1 MNRGT
6 REKACGDTARTL
18 TAERPARTA
27 ERPARSA
34 ESPPRSAERPAQA
47 AADEGRKPVILA
59 VDDDP
64 QVLRAVRRDLRSAYG
79 SRYRVLG
86 ASSAADAL
94 KILDSL
100 DERGHDPALFLVDQ
114 RMPDVTGVEFL
125 LEAVSR
131 FPDARRVLLTAYAE
145 TDAAIT
151 AINQVRLDYYLM
163 KPWDPPHERLFPVLD
178 DLLSDWLAN
187 YRPAYDGILV
197 AGHLVSPGTHTVRDF
212 FTRNGQPFKFLNVE
226 RDPEALA
233 LLAQLPDASLPL
245 VRFPDGALLSA
256 PTDAELAEHLGLSTT
271 ASRPHYECVIVGAGP
286 AGLAAGVYSASEG
299 MSTLLV
305 DSRAPGGQAGTSSLI
320 ENYLGFP
327 SGLSGGD
334 LTRRATIQATRFG
347 AEILHP
353 VEVTEL
359 TRDDPAKILTL
370 TDGTEISAETV
381 LLSTGVAYNRLE
393 APGAE
398 RFEGAGLYYG
408 AATTES
414 SACISQHVHIVGGAN
429 SAGQAAVH
437 FAKYAAQVTILVRA
451 DSLAKSMS
459 QYLIDEIERTPNIE
473 VQVNTSVREL
483 LGGEHLERIVLH
495 DTDRGED
502 TEVPCRFMFTFIGAR
517 PHTDWLADIVERDD
531 HGFVLTG
538 SDLVSNGG
546 ELPAEWPLERAPY
559 PLETSVPGVFAAGDV
574 RAHSIKR
581 VASGVGEGAMAISLV
596 HRYRSM
602 G

>member
-1 MNRGT
+1 MSAAPEGS
-6 REKACGDTARTL
+6 AAATATSGAAA
-18 TAERPARTA
+18 AERA
-27 ERPARSA
+27 EHK
-34 ESPPRSAERPAQA
+34 
-47 AADEGRKPVILA
+47 KPVILA

-79 SRYRVLG
+79 DRYRVLG

-151 AINQVRLDYYLM
+151 AINRVRLDYYLL

-178 DLLSDWLAN
+178 DLLSDWLAT
-187 YRPAYDGILV
+187 YRPAYDGIIV
-197 AGHLVSPGTHTVRDF
+197 AGHLVSPGTHAVRDF
-212 FTRNGQPFKFLNVE
+212 FTRNGQPFRFLNVE
-226 RDPEALA
+226 RDPEALTLIA
-233 LLAQLPDASLPL
+233 AQPDGALPL
-245 VRFPDGALLSA
+245 VRFPDGSVLSA
-256 PTDAELAEHLGLSTT
+256 PTDTQLAQRLGLATT

-299 MSTLLV
+299 LSTLML

-334 LTRRATIQATRFG
+334 LTRRATIQASRFG

-353 VEVTEL
+353 VEVVSL

-370 TDGTEISAETV
+370 ADGTEISAETV
-381 LLSTGVAYNRLE
+381 LLATGVSYNRLE
-393 APGAE
+393 APGAD

-414 SACISQHVHIVGGAN
+414 SACISQHVFIVGGAN

-437 FAKYAAQVTILVRA
+437 FAKYAARVTILVRA
-451 DSLAKSMS
+451 ASLDASMS
-459 QYLIDEIERTPNIE
+459 RYLIDEIDRTPNIE
-473 VQVNTSVREL
+473 VKVRTTVVRLDGE
-483 LGGEHLERIVLH
+483 EHLERLTLH
-495 DTDRGED
+495 DADTGED
-502 TEVPCRFMFTFIGAR
+502 TEVPARFMFTFIGAR
-517 PHTDWLADIVERDD
+517 PHTDWLAGVVERDEYS
-531 HGFVLTG
+531 FVLTG
-538 SDLVSNGG
+538 SDLISNGG
-546 ELPAEWPLERAPY
+546 ELPAEWSLERAPY

-574 RAHSIKR
+574 RAHSVKR
-581 VASGVGEGAMAISLV
+581 VASGVGEGAMAVSLI

>member
-1 MNRGT
+1 MSAAP
-6 REKACGDTARTL
+6 ESATAPATAPA
-18 TAERPARTA
+18 TAAGAAAER
-27 ERPARSA
+27 A
-34 ESPPRSAERPAQA
+34 ES
-47 AADEGRKPVILA
+47 RKPVILA

-79 SRYRVLG
+79 DRYRVLG

-151 AINQVRLDYYLM
+151 AINRVRLDYYLL

-178 DLLSDWLAN
+178 DLLSDWLAT
-187 YRPAYDGILV
+187 YRPAYDGIIV
-197 AGHLVSPGTHTVRDF
+197 AGHLVSPGTHAVRDF
-212 FTRNGQPFKFLNVE
+212 FTRNGQPFRFLNVE
-226 RDPEALA
+226 RDPEALTLIA
-233 LLAQLPDASLPL
+233 AQPDAALPL
-245 VRFPDGALLSA
+245 VRFPDGAVLSA
-256 PTDAELAEHLGLSTT
+256 PSDTALAQRLGLATT

-299 MSTLLV
+299 LSTLML

-334 LTRRATIQATRFG
+334 LTRRATIQASRFG

-353 VEVTEL
+353 VEVVSL

-370 TDGTEISAETV
+370 ADGTEISAETV
-381 LLSTGVAYNRLE
+381 LLATGVSYNRLE
-393 APGAE
+393 APGAD

-414 SACISQHVHIVGGAN
+414 SACISQHVFIVGGAN

-437 FAKYAAQVTILVRA
+437 FAKYAAKVTILVRA
-451 DSLAKSMS
+451 ESLDASMS
-459 QYLIDEIERTPNIE
+459 RYLIDEIDRTPNIE
-473 VQVNTSVREL
+473 IKVRTTVVRL
-483 LGGEHLERIVLH
+483 DGDEHLEQLTLH
-495 DTDRGED
+495 DATTGED
-502 TEVPCRFMFTFIGAR
+502 TRVPARFMFTFIGAR
-517 PHTDWLADIVERDD
+517 PHTDWLSGVVERDEY
-531 HGFVLTG
+531 GFVLTG
-538 SDLVSNGG
+538 SDLIANGG
-546 ELPAEWPLERAPY
+546 ELPAEWSLERAPY

-574 RAHSIKR
+574 RAHSVKR
-581 VASGVGEGAMAISLV
+581 VASGVGEGAMAVSLI

>member
-1 MNRGT
+1 MSAAPESSAAT
-6 REKACGDTARTL
+6 PAPSAAAA
-18 TAERPARTA
+18 AERA
-27 ERPARSA
+27 EHK
-34 ESPPRSAERPAQA
+34 
-47 AADEGRKPVILA
+47 KPVILA

-79 SRYRVLG
+79 DRYRVLG

-151 AINQVRLDYYLM
+151 AINRVRLDYYLL

-178 DLLSDWLAN
+178 DLLSDWLAT
-187 YRPAYDGILV
+187 YRPAYDGIIV
-197 AGHLVSPGTHTVRDF
+197 AGHLVSPGTHAVRDF
-212 FTRNGQPFKFLNVE
+212 FTRNGQPFRFLNVE
-226 RDPEALA
+226 RDPEALTLIA
-233 LLAQLPDASLPL
+233 VQPDGALPL
-245 VRFPDGALLSA
+245 VRFPDGSVLSA
-256 PTDAELAEHLGLSTT
+256 PTDTQLAQRLGLATT

-299 MSTLLV
+299 LSTLML

-334 LTRRATIQATRFG
+334 LTRRATIQASRFG

-353 VEVTEL
+353 VEVVSL

-370 TDGTEISAETV
+370 ADGTEISAETV
-381 LLSTGVAYNRLE
+381 LLATGVSYNRLD
-393 APGAE
+393 APGAD

-414 SACISQHVHIVGGAN
+414 SACISQHVFIVGGAN

-437 FAKYAAQVTILVRA
+437 FAKYAARVTILVRA
-451 DSLAKSMS
+451 ASLDASMS
-459 QYLIDEIERTPNIE
+459 RYLIDEIDRTPNIE
-473 VQVNTSVREL
+473 VKVRTTVVSL
-483 LGGEHLERIVLH
+483 AGDEHLEHITLH
-495 DTDRGED
+495 DADTGEG
-502 TEVPCRFMFTFIGAR
+502 TEIPARFMFTFIGAR
-517 PHTDWLADIVERDD
+517 PHTDWLASVVERDEY
-531 HGFVLTG
+531 GFVLTG
-538 SDLVSNGG
+538 SDLISNGG
-546 ELPAEWPLERAPY
+546 ELPAEWSLERAPY

-574 RAHSIKR
+574 RAHSVKR
-581 VASGVGEGAMAISLV
+581 VASGVGEGAMAVSLI

>member
-1 MNRGT
+1 MS
-6 REKACGDTARTL
+6 TARESSPAPAAPATPAAPAASPGA
-18 TAERPARTA
+18 AER
-27 ERPARSA
+27 A
-34 ESPPRSAERPAQA
+34 ES
-47 AADEGRKPVILA
+47 RKPVILA

-79 SRYRVLG
+79 DRYRVLG

-151 AINQVRLDYYLM
+151 AINRVRLDYYLL

-178 DLLSDWLAN
+178 DLLSDWLAT
-187 YRPAYDGILV
+187 YRPAYDGIIV
-197 AGHLVSPGTHTVRDF
+197 AGHLVSPGTHAVRDF
-212 FTRNGQPFKFLNVE
+212 FTRNGQPFRFLNVE
-226 RDPEALA
+226 RDPEALTLIA
-233 LLAQLPDASLPL
+233 AQPDGALPL
-245 VRFPDGALLSA
+245 VRFPDGSVLSA
-256 PTDAELAEHLGLSTT
+256 PTDTQLAQRLGLATT

-299 MSTLLV
+299 LSTLML

-334 LTRRATIQATRFG
+334 LTRRATIQASRFG

-353 VEVTEL
+353 VEVVSL

-370 TDGTEISAETV
+370 ADGTEISAETV
-381 LLSTGVAYNRLE
+381 LLATGVSYNRLD
-393 APGAE
+393 APGAD

-414 SACISQHVHIVGGAN
+414 SACISQHVFIVGGAN

-437 FAKYAAQVTILVRA
+437 FAKYAARVTILVRA
-451 DSLAKSMS
+451 SSLDASMS
-459 QYLIDEIERTPNIE
+459 RYLIDEIGRTPNIE
-473 VQVNTSVREL
+473 VRVRTTVVRLDGE
-483 LGGEHLERIVLH
+483 EHLERLTLH
-495 DTDRGED
+495 DAQTGRD
-502 TEVPCRFMFTFIGAR
+502 TEIPARFMFTFIGAR
-517 PHTDWLADIVERDD
+517 PHTDWLAGVVDRDEY
-531 HGFVLTG
+531 GFVLTG
-538 SDLVSNGG
+538 SDLIANGG
-546 ELPAEWPLERAPY
+546 ELPAEWSLERAPY

-574 RAHSIKR
+574 RAHSVKR
-581 VASGVGEGAMAISLV
+581 VASGVGEGAMAVSLI

>member
-1 MNRGT
+1 MSAA
-6 REKACGDTARTL
+6 RESSAAPTAT
-18 TAERPARTA
+18 TATATTPAANGAAAAERA
-27 ERPARSA
+27 EHK
-34 ESPPRSAERPAQA
+34 
-47 AADEGRKPVILA
+47 KPVILA

-79 SRYRVLG
+79 DRYRVLG

-151 AINQVRLDYYLM
+151 AINRVRLDYYLL

-178 DLLSDWLAN
+178 DLLSDWLAT
-187 YRPAYDGILV
+187 YRPAYDGIIV
-197 AGHLVSPGTHTVRDF
+197 AGHLVSPGTHAVRDF
-212 FTRNGQPFKFLNVE
+212 FTRNGQPFRFLNVE
-226 RDPEALA
+226 RDPEALTLIAAQPDGA
-233 LLAQLPDASLPL
+233 LALPL
-245 VRFPDGALLSA
+245 VRFPDGSVLSA
-256 PTDAELAEHLGLSTT
+256 PTDTQLAQRLGLATT

-299 MSTLLV
+299 LSTLML

-334 LTRRATIQATRFG
+334 LTRRATIQASRFG

-353 VEVTEL
+353 VEVVSL

-370 TDGTEISAETV
+370 ADGTEISAETV
-381 LLSTGVAYNRLE
+381 LLATGVSYNRLD
-393 APGAE
+393 APGAD

-414 SACISQHVHIVGGAN
+414 SACISQHVFIVGGAN

-437 FAKYAAQVTILVRA
+437 FAKYAARVTILVRA
-451 DSLAKSMS
+451 ASLDASMS
-459 QYLIDEIERTPNIE
+459 RYLIDEIDRTPNIE
-473 VQVNTSVREL
+473 VKVRTTVVRLDGE
-483 LGGEHLERIVLH
+483 EHLERLTLH
-495 DTDRGED
+495 DADTGED
-502 TEVPCRFMFTFIGAR
+502 TEIPARFMFTFIGAR
-517 PHTDWLADIVERDD
+517 PHTDWLAGVVERDEY
-531 HGFVLTG
+531 GFVLTG
-538 SDLVSNGG
+538 SDLISNGG
-546 ELPAEWPLERAPY
+546 ELPAEWSLERAPY

-574 RAHSIKR
+574 RAHSVKR
-581 VASGVGEGAMAISLV
+581 VASGVGEGAMAVSLI

>member
-1 MNRGT
+1 MSAAP
-6 REKACGDTARTL
+6 ESATAPATAAA
-18 TAERPARTA
+18 AERT
-27 ERPARSA
+27 
-34 ESPPRSAERPAQA
+34 ES
-47 AADEGRKPVILA
+47 RKPVILA

-79 SRYRVLG
+79 DRYRVLG

-151 AINQVRLDYYLM
+151 AINRVRLDYYLL

-178 DLLSDWLAN
+178 DLLSDWLAT
-187 YRPAYDGILV
+187 YRPAYDGIIV
-197 AGHLVSPGTHTVRDF
+197 AGHLVSPGTHAVRDF
-212 FTRNGQPFKFLNVE
+212 FTRNGQPFRFLNVE
-226 RDPEALA
+226 RDPEALTLIA
-233 LLAQLPDASLPL
+233 AQPDAALPL
-245 VRFPDGALLSA
+245 VRFPDGAVLSA
-256 PTDAELAEHLGLSTT
+256 PSDTELAQRLGLATT

-299 MSTLLV
+299 LSTLML

-334 LTRRATIQATRFG
+334 LTRRATIQASRFG

-353 VEVTEL
+353 VEVVSL

-370 TDGTEISAETV
+370 ADGTEISAETV
-381 LLSTGVAYNRLE
+381 LLATGVSYNRLE
-393 APGAE
+393 APGAD

-414 SACISQHVHIVGGAN
+414 SACISQHVFIVGGAN

-437 FAKYAAQVTILVRA
+437 FAKYAARVTILVRA
-451 DSLAKSMS
+451 ESLDASMS
-459 QYLIDEIERTPNIE
+459 RYLIDEIDRTPNIE
-473 VQVNTSVREL
+473 VKVRTTVVRL
-483 LGGEHLERIVLH
+483 DGEDHLEKLTLR
-495 DTDRGED
+495 DATTGED
-502 TEVPCRFMFTFIGAR
+502 TEVPARFMFTFIGAR
-517 PHTDWLADIVERDD
+517 PHTDWLSGVVERDEY
-531 HGFVLTG
+531 GFVLTG
-538 SDLVSNGG
+538 SDLIANGG
-546 ELPAEWPLERAPY
+546 ELPAEWSLERAPY

-574 RAHSIKR
+574 RAHSVKR
-581 VASGVGEGAMAISLV
+581 VASGVGEGAMAVSLI

>member
-1 MNRGT
+1 MSAAP
-6 REKACGDTARTL
+6 ESATAPATAAA
-18 TAERPARTA
+18 AER
-27 ERPARSA
+27 A
-34 ESPPRSAERPAQA
+34 ES
-47 AADEGRKPVILA
+47 RKPVILA

-79 SRYRVLG
+79 DRYRVLG

-151 AINQVRLDYYLM
+151 AINRVRLDYYLL

-178 DLLSDWLAN
+178 DLLSDWLAT
-187 YRPAYDGILV
+187 YRPAYDGIIV
-197 AGHLVSPGTHTVRDF
+197 AGHLVSPGTHAVRDF
-212 FTRNGQPFKFLNVE
+212 FTRNGQPFRFLNVE
-226 RDPEALA
+226 RDPEALTLIA
-233 LLAQLPDASLPL
+233 AQPDAALPL
-245 VRFPDGALLSA
+245 VRFPDGAVLSA
-256 PTDAELAEHLGLSTT
+256 PSDTELAQRLGLATT

-299 MSTLLV
+299 LSTLML

-334 LTRRATIQATRFG
+334 LTRRATIQASRFG

-353 VEVTEL
+353 VEVVSL

-370 TDGTEISAETV
+370 ADGTEISAETV
-381 LLSTGVAYNRLE
+381 LLATGVSYNRLE
-393 APGAE
+393 APGAD

-414 SACISQHVHIVGGAN
+414 SACISQHVFIVGGAN

-437 FAKYAAQVTILVRA
+437 FAKYAAKVTILVRA
-451 DSLAKSMS
+451 ESLDASMS
-459 QYLIDEIERTPNIE
+459 RYLIDEIDRTPNVE
-473 VQVNTSVREL
+473 VKVRTTVVRL
-483 LGGEHLERIVLH
+483 DGDEHLEQLTLH
-495 DTDRGED
+495 DSTTGAD
-502 TEVPCRFMFTFIGAR
+502 TQVPARFMFTFIGAR
-517 PHTDWLADIVERDD
+517 PHTDWLSGVVERDEY
-531 HGFVLTG
+531 GFVLTG
-538 SDLVSNGG
+538 SDLIANGG
-546 ELPAEWPLERAPY
+546 ELPAEWSLERAPY

-574 RAHSIKR
+574 RAHSVKR
-581 VASGVGEGAMAISLV
+581 VASGVGEGAMAVSLI

>member
-1 MNRGT
+1 MNRGNI
-6 REKACGDTARTL
+6 GRTGHRPGMTM
-18 TAERPARTA
+18 TAEGTGASRSSRPRHSAA
-27 ERPARSA
+27 EPADHSRGA
-34 ESPPRSAERPAQA
+34 PG
-47 AADEGRKPVILA
+47 EGRKPVILA

-79 SRYRVLG
+79 DRYRVLG

-114 RMPDVTGVEFL
+114 RMPEITGVEFL

-131 FPDARRVLLTAYAE
+131 YPDARRVLLTAYAE
-145 TDAAIT
+145 TEAAIT

-178 DLLSDWLAN
+178 DLLSDWLAA

-197 AGHLVSPGTHTVRDF
+197 AGHLVSPGTHAVRDF
-212 FTRNGQPFKFLNVE
+212 FTRNGRPFKFLNVE
-226 RDPEALA
+226 RDPEALG
-233 LLAQLPDASLPL
+233 LLAERPGAALPL
-245 VRFPDGALLSA
+245 VRFPDGVLLSA
-256 PTDAELAEHLGLSTT
+256 PTDAELARHLGLTTT

-299 MSTLLV
+299 LSTLLL

-334 LTRRATIQATRFG
+334 LTRRATIQAQRFG
-347 AEILHP
+347 AELLHP
-353 VEVTEL
+353 VEVVRL

-370 TDGTEISAETV
+370 TDGTEISAESV
-381 LLSTGVAYNRLE
+381 LLSTGVSYNRLR
-393 APGAE
+393 APGAD

-414 SACISQHVHIVGGAN
+414 SACISQHVFVVGGAN

-437 FAKYAAQVTILVRA
+437 FAKYAQQVTILVRA
-451 DSLAKSMS
+451 ASLSSAMS
-459 QYLIDEIERTPNIE
+459 QYLVDEITKTPNIE
-473 VQVNTSVREL
+473 VRAHTTVKEL
-483 LGGEHLERIVLH
+483 RGDEHLERAVLH
-495 DTDRGED
+495 DAATGED
-502 TEVPCRFMFTFIGAR
+502 AEVPCRFMFTFIGAR
-517 PHTDWLADIVERDD
+517 PHTDWLDGVVERDD

-538 SDLVSNGG
+538 SDLVTNGG
-546 ELPAEWPLERAPY
+546 ELPTEWPLERAPY

-574 RAHSIKR
+574 RAHSVKR
-581 VASGVGEGAMAISLV
+581 VASGVGEGAMAVSLI

>member
-1 MNRGT
+1 MS
-6 REKACGDTARTL
+6 TARESSPAPASSASPAPSAAAASSAAA
-18 TAERPARTA
+18 AER
-27 ERPARSA
+27 A
-34 ESPPRSAERPAQA
+34 ES
-47 AADEGRKPVILA
+47 RKPVILA

-79 SRYRVLG
+79 DRYRVLG

-151 AINQVRLDYYLM
+151 AINRVRLDYYLL

-178 DLLSDWLAN
+178 DLLSDWLAA
-187 YRPAYDGILV
+187 YRPAYDGIIV
-197 AGHLVSPGTHTVRDF
+197 AGHLVSPGTHAVRDF
-212 FTRNGQPFKFLNVE
+212 FTRNGQPFRFLNVE
-226 RDPEALA
+226 RDPEALTLIA
-233 LLAQLPDASLPL
+233 AQPDGALPL
-245 VRFPDGALLSA
+245 VRFPDGAVLSA
-256 PTDAELAEHLGLSTT
+256 PTDAQLAQRLGLATT

-299 MSTLLV
+299 LSTLML

-334 LTRRATIQATRFG
+334 LTRRATIQASRFG

-353 VEVTEL
+353 VEVVSL

-370 TDGTEISAETV
+370 ADGTEISAETV
-381 LLSTGVAYNRLE
+381 LLATGVSYNRLD
-393 APGAE
+393 APGAD

-414 SACISQHVHIVGGAN
+414 SACISQHVFIVGGAN

-437 FAKYAAQVTILVRA
+437 FAKYAARVTILVRA
-451 DSLAKSMS
+451 SSLDASMS
-459 QYLIDEIERTPNIE
+459 RYLIDEIDRTPNIE
-473 VQVNTSVREL
+473 VKVRTTVVRLDGE
-483 LGGEHLERIVLH
+483 EHLERLTLH
-495 DTDRGED
+495 DAETGRD
-502 TEVPCRFMFTFIGAR
+502 TEIPARFMFTFIGAR
-517 PHTDWLADIVERDD
+517 PHTDWLAGVVERDEY
-531 HGFVLTG
+531 GFVLTG
-538 SDLVSNGG
+538 SDLIANGG
-546 ELPAEWPLERAPY
+546 ELPAEWSLERAPY

-574 RAHSIKR
+574 RAHSVKR
-581 VASGVGEGAMAISLV
+581 VASGVGEGAMAVSLI

>member
-1 MNRGT
+1 MSAAPESSAAT
-6 REKACGDTARTL
+6 TSAATAT
-18 TAERPARTA
+18 TTATTAAAERA
-27 ERPARSA
+27 ERA
-34 ESPPRSAERPAQA
+34 EH
-47 AADEGRKPVILA
+47 RKPVILA

-79 SRYRVLG
+79 DRYRVLG

-151 AINQVRLDYYLM
+151 AINRVRLDYYLL

-178 DLLSDWLAN
+178 DLLSDWLAT
-187 YRPAYDGILV
+187 YRPAYDGIIV
-197 AGHLVSPGTHTVRDF
+197 AGHLVSPGTHAVRDF
-212 FTRNGQPFKFLNVE
+212 FTRNGQPFRFLNVE
-226 RDPEALA
+226 RDPEALTLIA
-233 LLAQLPDASLPL
+233 AQPEGALPL
-245 VRFPDGALLSA
+245 VRFPDGSVLAA
-256 PTDAELAEHLGLSTT
+256 PTDTQLAQRLGLATT

-299 MSTLLV
+299 LSTLML

-334 LTRRATIQATRFG
+334 LTRRATIQASRFG

-353 VEVTEL
+353 VEVVSL

-370 TDGTEISAETV
+370 ADGTEISAETV
-381 LLSTGVAYNRLE
+381 LLATGVSYNRLD
-393 APGAE
+393 APGAD

-414 SACISQHVHIVGGAN
+414 SACISQHVFIVGGAN

-437 FAKYAAQVTILVRA
+437 FAKYAARVTILVRA
-451 DSLAKSMS
+451 ASLDASMS
-459 QYLIDEIERTPNIE
+459 RYLIDEIDRTPNIE
-473 VQVNTSVREL
+473 VKVRTTVVRLDGE
-483 LGGEHLERIVLH
+483 EHLERLTLH
-495 DTDRGED
+495 DADTGTDS
-502 TEVPCRFMFTFIGAR
+502 EVPARFMFTFIGAR
-517 PHTDWLADIVERDD
+517 PHTDWLAGVVERDEY
-531 HGFVLTG
+531 GFVLTG
-538 SDLVSNGG
+538 SDLISNGG
-546 ELPAEWPLERAPY
+546 ELPAEWSLERAPY

-574 RAHSIKR
+574 RAHSVKR
-581 VASGVGEGAMAISLV
+581 VASGVGEGAMAVSLI

>member
-1 MNRGT
+1 MS
-6 REKACGDTARTL
+6 TAHDS
-18 TAERPARTA
+18 AARPAVAA
-27 ERPARSA
+27 EAAGAPARA
-34 ESPPRSAERPAQA
+34 REERES
-47 AADEGRKPVILA
+47 RKPVILA

-79 SRYRVLG
+79 DRYRVLG

-151 AINQVRLDYYLM
+151 AINRVRLDYYLL

-178 DLLSDWLAN
+178 DLLSDWLAT
-187 YRPAYDGILV
+187 YRPAYDGIIV
-197 AGHLVSPGTHTVRDF
+197 AGHLVAPGTHAVRDF
-212 FTRNGQPFKFLNVE
+212 FTRNGQPFRFLNVE
-226 RDPEALA
+226 RDPEALT
-233 LLAQLPDASLPL
+233 LLAAQPDAALPL
-245 VRFPDGALLSA
+245 VRFPDGAVLSA
-256 PTDAELAEHLGLSTT
+256 PSDAELARKLGLSTT

-299 MSTLLV
+299 LSTLML

-334 LTRRATIQATRFG
+334 LTRRATIQAARFG

-353 VEVTEL
+353 VEVVSL

-370 TDGTEISAETV
+370 ADGTEISAETV
-381 LLSTGVAYNRLE
+381 LLATGVAYNRLD

-414 SACISQHVHIVGGAN
+414 SACISQHVFIVGGAN

-437 FAKYAAQVTILVRA
+437 FAKYAARVTILVRA
-451 DSLAKSMS
+451 DSLAASMS
-459 QYLIDEIERTPNIE
+459 HYLIDEIERTPNIE
-473 VQVNTSVREL
+473 VRTRTTVVAL
-483 LGGEHLERIVLH
+483 DGDEHLERITLH
-495 DTDRGED
+495 DAAAGTD
-502 TEVPCRFMFTFIGAR
+502 TEVACRFMFTFIGAR
-517 PHTDWLADIVERDD
+517 PHTDWLAGVVERDEF
-531 HGFVLTG
+531 GFVLTG
-538 SDLVSNGG
+538 SDLIANGG
-546 ELPAEWPLERAPY
+546 ELPAEWSLERAPY

-574 RAHSIKR
+574 RAHSVKR
-581 VASGVGEGAMAISLV
+581 VASGVGEGAMAVSLI

>member
-1 MNRGT
+1 MSAAP
-6 REKACGDTARTL
+6 ESSTAPAAPSPAAAA
-18 TAERPARTA
+18 AERA
-27 ERPARSA
+27 ENK
-34 ESPPRSAERPAQA
+34 
-47 AADEGRKPVILA
+47 KPVILA

-79 SRYRVLG
+79 DRYRVLG

-151 AINQVRLDYYLM
+151 AINRVRLDYYLL

-178 DLLSDWLAN
+178 DLLSDWLAT
-187 YRPAYDGILV
+187 YRPAYDGIIV
-197 AGHLVSPGTHTVRDF
+197 AGHLVSPGTHAVRDF
-212 FTRNGQPFKFLNVE
+212 FTRNGQPFRFLNVE
-226 RDPEALA
+226 RDPEALTLIA
-233 LLAQLPDASLPL
+233 AQPDGALPL
-245 VRFPDGALLSA
+245 VRFPDGAVLCA
-256 PTDAELAEHLGLSTT
+256 PTDTQLAQRLGLATT

-299 MSTLLV
+299 LSTLML

-334 LTRRATIQATRFG
+334 LTRRATIQASRFG

-353 VEVTEL
+353 VEVVSL

-370 TDGTEISAETV
+370 ADGTEISAETV
-381 LLSTGVAYNRLE
+381 LLATGVSYNRLD
-393 APGAE
+393 APGAD

-414 SACISQHVHIVGGAN
+414 SACISQHVFIVGGAN

-437 FAKYAAQVTILVRA
+437 FAKYAARVTILVRA
-451 DSLAKSMS
+451 ASLDASMS
-459 QYLIDEIERTPNIE
+459 RYLIDEIDRTPNIE
-473 VQVNTSVREL
+473 VRIRTTVVRL
-483 LGGEHLERIVLH
+483 HGDEHLERLTLH
-495 DTDRGED
+495 DSGTGTD
-502 TEVPCRFMFTFIGAR
+502 TEVPARFMFTFIGAR
-517 PHTDWLADIVERDD
+517 PHTEWLAGVVERDAY
-531 HGFVLTG
+531 GFVLTG
-538 SDLVSNGG
+538 SDLISNGG
-546 ELPAEWPLERAPY
+546 ELPAEWSLERAPY

-574 RAHSIKR
+574 RAHSVKR
-581 VASGVGEGAMAISLV
+581 VASGVGEGAMAVSLI
-596 HRYRSM
+596 HRYRAM

>member
-1 MNRGT
+1 MSAAPESSAAT
-6 REKACGDTARTL
+6 PAPSAAAA
-18 TAERPARTA
+18 AERA
-27 ERPARSA
+27 EHK
-34 ESPPRSAERPAQA
+34 
-47 AADEGRKPVILA
+47 KPVILA

-79 SRYRVLG
+79 DRYRVLG

-151 AINQVRLDYYLM
+151 AINRVRLDYYLL

-178 DLLSDWLAN
+178 DLLSDWLAT
-187 YRPAYDGILV
+187 YRPAYDGIIV
-197 AGHLVSPGTHTVRDF
+197 AGHLVSPGTHAVRDF
-212 FTRNGQPFKFLNVE
+212 FTRNGQPFRFLNVE
-226 RDPEALA
+226 RDPEALTLIA
-233 LLAQLPDASLPL
+233 VQPDGALPL
-245 VRFPDGALLSA
+245 VRFPDGSVLSA
-256 PTDAELAEHLGLSTT
+256 PTDTQLAQRLGLATT

-299 MSTLLV
+299 LSTLML

-334 LTRRATIQATRFG
+334 LTRRATIQASRFG

-353 VEVTEL
+353 VEVVSL

-370 TDGTEISAETV
+370 ADGTEISAETV
-381 LLSTGVAYNRLE
+381 LLATGVSYNRLD
-393 APGAE
+393 APGAD

-414 SACISQHVHIVGGAN
+414 SACISQHVFIVGGAN

-437 FAKYAAQVTILVRA
+437 FAKYAARVTILVRA
-451 DSLAKSMS
+451 ASLDASMS
-459 QYLIDEIERTPNIE
+459 RYLIDEIDRTPNIE
-473 VQVNTSVREL
+473 VKVRTTVVSL
-483 LGGEHLERIVLH
+483 AGDEHLERITLH
-495 DTDRGED
+495 DADTGED
-502 TEVPCRFMFTFIGAR
+502 TEIPARFMFTFIGAR
-517 PHTDWLADIVERDD
+517 PHTDWLAGVVERDEY
-531 HGFVLTG
+531 GFVLTG
-538 SDLVSNGG
+538 SDLISNGG
-546 ELPAEWPLERAPY
+546 ELPAEWSLERAPY

-574 RAHSIKR
+574 RAHSVKR
-581 VASGVGEGAMAISLV
+581 VASGVGEGAMAVSLI

>member
-1 MNRGT
+1 MSAAPESATVHAATPATG
-6 REKACGDTARTL
+6 AA
-18 TAERPARTA
+18 AER
-27 ERPARSA
+27 A
-34 ESPPRSAERPAQA
+34 ES
-47 AADEGRKPVILA
+47 RKPVILA

-79 SRYRVLG
+79 DRYRVLG

-151 AINQVRLDYYLM
+151 AINRVRLDYYLL

-178 DLLSDWLAN
+178 DLLSDWLAT
-187 YRPAYDGILV
+187 YRPAYDGIIV
-197 AGHLVSPGTHTVRDF
+197 AGHLVSPGTHAVRDF
-212 FTRNGQPFKFLNVE
+212 FTRNGQPFRFLNVE
-226 RDPEALA
+226 RDPEALTLIA
-233 LLAQLPDASLPL
+233 AQPDAALPL
-245 VRFPDGALLSA
+245 VRFPDGTVLSA
-256 PTDAELAEHLGLSTT
+256 PSDTALAQRLGLATT

-286 AGLAAGVYSASEG
+286 AGLAAGVYAASEG
-299 MSTLLV
+299 LSTLML

-334 LTRRATIQATRFG
+334 LTRRATIQASRFG

-353 VEVTEL
+353 VEVVSL
-359 TRDDPAKILTL
+359 TRDDPAKILIL
-370 TDGTEISAETV
+370 ADGTEISAETV
-381 LLSTGVAYNRLE
+381 LLATGVSYNRLE
-393 APGAE
+393 APGAD

-414 SACISQHVHIVGGAN
+414 SACISQHVFIVGGAN

-437 FAKYAAQVTILVRA
+437 FAKYAAKVTILVRA
-451 DSLAKSMS
+451 DSLDASMS
-459 QYLIDEIERTPNIE
+459 RYLIDEIDRTPNIE
-473 VQVNTSVREL
+473 VRVRTTVVRL
-483 LGGEHLERIVLH
+483 DGDEHLEKLTLH
-495 DTDRGED
+495 DSTTGED
-502 TEVPCRFMFTFIGAR
+502 TEVPARFMFTFIGAR
-517 PHTDWLADIVERDD
+517 PHTDWLSGVVERDEY
-531 HGFVLTG
+531 GFVLTG
-538 SDLVSNGG
+538 SDLIANGG
-546 ELPAEWPLERAPY
+546 ELPAEWSLERAPY

-574 RAHSIKR
+574 RAHSVKR
-581 VASGVGEGAMAISLV
+581 VASGVGEGAMAVSLI

>member
-1 MNRGT
+1 MSAAP
-6 REKACGDTARTL
+6 ESATAPATAVAAGAA
-18 TAERPARTA
+18 AERT
-27 ERPARSA
+27 
-34 ESPPRSAERPAQA
+34 ES
-47 AADEGRKPVILA
+47 RKPVILA

-79 SRYRVLG
+79 DRYRVLG

-151 AINQVRLDYYLM
+151 AINRVRLDYYLL

-178 DLLSDWLAN
+178 DLLSDWLAT
-187 YRPAYDGILV
+187 YRPAYDGIIV
-197 AGHLVSPGTHTVRDF
+197 AGHLVSPGTHAVRDF
-212 FTRNGQPFKFLNVE
+212 FTRNGQPFRFLNVE
-226 RDPEALA
+226 RDPEALTLIA
-233 LLAQLPDASLPL
+233 AQPDAALPL
-245 VRFPDGALLSA
+245 VRFPDGAVLSA
-256 PTDAELAEHLGLSTT
+256 PSDTALAQRLGLATT

-299 MSTLLV
+299 LSTLML

-334 LTRRATIQATRFG
+334 LTRRATIQASRFG

-353 VEVTEL
+353 VEVVSL

-370 TDGTEISAETV
+370 ADGTEISAETV
-381 LLSTGVAYNRLE
+381 LLATGVSYNRLE
-393 APGAE
+393 APGAD

-414 SACISQHVHIVGGAN
+414 SACISQHVFIVGGAN

-437 FAKYAAQVTILVRA
+437 FAKYAARVTILVRA
-451 DSLAKSMS
+451 ESLDASMS
-459 QYLIDEIERTPNIE
+459 RYLIDEIDRTPNIE
-473 VQVNTSVREL
+473 VRVRTTVVRL
-483 LGGEHLERIVLH
+483 DGDDHLEQLTLH
-495 DTDRGED
+495 DATTGED
-502 TEVPCRFMFTFIGAR
+502 TPVPARFMFTFIGAR
-517 PHTDWLADIVERDD
+517 PHTDWLSGVVERDEY
-531 HGFVLTG
+531 GFVLTG
-538 SDLVSNGG
+538 SDLIANGG
-546 ELPAEWPLERAPY
+546 ELPAEWSLERAPY

-574 RAHSIKR
+574 RAHSVKR
-581 VASGVGEGAMAISLV
+581 VASGVGEGAMAVSLI

>member
-1 MNRGT
+1 MSAAP
-6 REKACGDTARTL
+6 ESSAATASAT
-18 TAERPARTA
+18 TATTTATTAAAAAAAAERA
-27 ERPARSA
+27 EH
-34 ESPPRSAERPAQA
+34 
-47 AADEGRKPVILA
+47 RKPVILA

-79 SRYRVLG
+79 DRYRVLG

-151 AINQVRLDYYLM
+151 AINRVRLDYYLL

-178 DLLSDWLAN
+178 DLLSDWLAT
-187 YRPAYDGILV
+187 YRPAYDGIIV
-197 AGHLVSPGTHTVRDF
+197 AGHLVSPGTHAVRDF
-212 FTRNGQPFKFLNVE
+212 FTRNGQPFRFLNVE
-226 RDPEALA
+226 RDPEALTLIA
-233 LLAQLPDASLPL
+233 AQPEGALPL
-245 VRFPDGALLSA
+245 VRFPDGSVLSA
-256 PTDAELAEHLGLSTT
+256 PTDTQLAQRLGLATT

-299 MSTLLV
+299 LSTLML

-334 LTRRATIQATRFG
+334 LTRRATIQASRFG

-353 VEVTEL
+353 VEVVSL
-359 TRDDPAKILTL
+359 TRDDPAKILTMA
-370 TDGTEISAETV
+370 DGTEISAETV
-381 LLSTGVAYNRLE
+381 LLATGVSYNRLD
-393 APGAE
+393 APGAD

-414 SACISQHVHIVGGAN
+414 SACISQHVFIVGGAN

-437 FAKYAAQVTILVRA
+437 FAKYAACVTILVRA
-451 DSLAKSMS
+451 ASLDASMS
-459 QYLIDEIERTPNIE
+459 RYLIDEIDRTPNIE
-473 VQVNTSVREL
+473 VKVRTTVVRLDGE
-483 LGGEHLERIVLH
+483 EHLERLTLH
-495 DTDRGED
+495 DADTGTD
-502 TEVPCRFMFTFIGAR
+502 TEVPARFMFTFIGAR
-517 PHTDWLADIVERDD
+517 PHTDWLAGVVERDEY
-531 HGFVLTG
+531 GFVLTG
-538 SDLVSNGG
+538 SDLISNGG
-546 ELPAEWPLERAPY
+546 ELPAEWSLERAPY

-574 RAHSIKR
+574 RAHSVKR
-581 VASGVGEGAMAISLV
+581 VASGVGEGAMAVSLI

>member
-1 MNRGT
+1 MSAAP
-6 REKACGDTARTL
+6 ESSAAPAVSAAAA
-18 TAERPARTA
+18 AERA
-27 ERPARSA
+27 ER
-34 ESPPRSAERPAQA
+34 AERA
-47 AADEGRKPVILA
+47 ENKKPVILA

-79 SRYRVLG
+79 DRYRVLG

-151 AINQVRLDYYLM
+151 AINRVRLDYYLL

-178 DLLSDWLAN
+178 DLLSDWLAT
-187 YRPAYDGILV
+187 YRPAYDGIIV
-197 AGHLVSPGTHTVRDF
+197 AGHLVSPGTHAVRDF
-212 FTRNGQPFKFLNVE
+212 FTRNGQPFRFLNVE
-226 RDPEALA
+226 RDPEALTLIA
-233 LLAQLPDASLPL
+233 AQPDGALPL
-245 VRFPDGALLSA
+245 VRFPDGTVLSA
-256 PTDAELAEHLGLSTT
+256 PTDTQLAQRLGLATT

-299 MSTLLV
+299 LSTLML

-334 LTRRATIQATRFG
+334 LTRRATIQASRFG

-353 VEVTEL
+353 VEVVSL

-370 TDGTEISAETV
+370 ADGTEISAETV
-381 LLSTGVAYNRLE
+381 LLATGVSYNRLE
-393 APGAE
+393 APGAD

-414 SACISQHVHIVGGAN
+414 SACISQHVFIVGGAN

-437 FAKYAAQVTILVRA
+437 FAKYAARVTILVRA
-451 DSLAKSMS
+451 ASLDASMS
-459 QYLIDEIERTPNIE
+459 RYLIDEIDRTPNIE
-473 VQVNTSVREL
+473 VRVRTTVVRL
-483 LGGEHLERIVLH
+483 DGDEHLERLTLH
-495 DTDRGED
+495 DADTGED
-502 TEVPCRFMFTFIGAR
+502 KEVPARFMFTFIGAR
-517 PHTDWLADIVERDD
+517 PHTDWLAGVVERDEY
-531 HGFVLTG
+531 GFVLTG
-538 SDLVSNGG
+538 SDLIANGG
-546 ELPAEWPLERAPY
+546 ELPAEWSLERAPY

-574 RAHSIKR
+574 RAHSVKR
-581 VASGVGEGAMAISLV
+581 VASGVGEGAMAVSLI

>member
-1 MNRGT
+1 MSAAPENGRV
-6 REKACGDTARTL
+6 ETA
-18 TAERPARTA
+18 APQQGAPAQGPSAAVSTH
-27 ERPARSA
+27 A
-34 ESPPRSAERPAQA
+34 ES
-47 AADEGRKPVILA
+47 RKPVILA

-79 SRYRVLG
+79 DRYRVLG

-151 AINQVRLDYYLM
+151 AINRVRLDYYLL

-178 DLLSDWLAN
+178 DLLSDWLAT
-187 YRPAYDGILV
+187 YRPAYDGIIV
-197 AGHLVSPGTHTVRDF
+197 AGHLVSPGTHAVRDF
-212 FTRNGQPFKFLNVE
+212 FTRNGQPFRFLNVE
-226 RDPEALA
+226 RDPEALT
-233 LLAQLPDASLPL
+233 LLADRPDATLPL
-245 VRFPDGALLSA
+245 VRFPDGRLLAA
-256 PTDAELAEHLGLSTT
+256 PTDAELAGALGLATT

-286 AGLAAGVYSASEG
+286 AGLAAGVYAASEG
-299 MSTLLV
+299 LSTLML

-334 LTRRATIQATRFG
+334 LTRRATIQASRFG

-353 VEVTEL
+353 VEVVSL

-370 TDGTEISAETV
+370 ADGTEISAETV
-381 LLSTGVAYNRLE
+381 LLATGVAYNKLPAE
-393 APGAE
+393 GAE

-414 SACISQHVHIVGGAN
+414 SACISQHVFIVGGAN

-437 FAKYAAQVTILVRA
+437 FAKYAARVTVLVRA
-451 DSLAKSMS
+451 ASLDESMS
-459 QYLIDEIERTPNIE
+459 RYLIDEIGRTPNIE
-473 VQVNTSVREL
+473 VKVRTTVVRL
-483 LGGEHLERIVLH
+483 DGDDHLERITLH
-495 DTDRGED
+495 DADTGAD
-502 TEVPCRFMFTFIGAR
+502 TEVPARFMFTFIGAR
-517 PHTDWLADIVERDD
+517 PHTAWLQGVVERDEY
-531 HGFVLTG
+531 GFVLTG
-538 SDLVSNGG
+538 SDLISNGG
-546 ELPAEWPLERAPY
+546 ELPSEWSLERAPY

-574 RAHSIKR
+574 RAHSVKR
-581 VASGVGEGAMAISLV
+581 VASGVGEGAMAVSLI

>member
-1 MNRGT
+1 MSAAP
-6 REKACGDTARTL
+6 ESATAPATASAAGAA
-18 TAERPARTA
+18 AER
-27 ERPARSA
+27 A
-34 ESPPRSAERPAQA
+34 ES
-47 AADEGRKPVILA
+47 RKPVILA

-79 SRYRVLG
+79 DRYRVLG

-151 AINQVRLDYYLM
+151 AINRVRLDYYLL

-178 DLLSDWLAN
+178 DLLSDWLAT
-187 YRPAYDGILV
+187 YRPAYDGIIV
-197 AGHLVSPGTHTVRDF
+197 AGHLVSPGTHAVRDF
-212 FTRNGQPFKFLNVE
+212 FTRNGQPFRFLNVE
-226 RDPEALA
+226 RDPEALTLIA
-233 LLAQLPDASLPL
+233 AQPDAALPL
-245 VRFPDGALLSA
+245 VRFPDGSVLSA
-256 PTDAELAEHLGLSTT
+256 PSDTALAQRLGLATT

-299 MSTLLV
+299 LSTLML

-334 LTRRATIQATRFG
+334 LTRRATIQASRFG

-353 VEVTEL
+353 VEVVSL

-370 TDGTEISAETV
+370 ADGTEISAETV
-381 LLSTGVAYNRLE
+381 LLATGVSYNRLQ
-393 APGAE
+393 APGAD

-414 SACISQHVHIVGGAN
+414 SACISQHVFIVGGAN

-437 FAKYAAQVTILVRA
+437 FAKYAARVTILVRA
-451 DSLAKSMS
+451 ESLDASMS
-459 QYLIDEIERTPNIE
+459 RYLIDEIDRTPNIE
-473 VQVNTSVREL
+473 VKVRTTVVRL
-483 LGGEHLERIVLH
+483 DGDEHLEELTLH
-495 DTDRGED
+495 DATTGED
-502 TEVPCRFMFTFIGAR
+502 TRVPARFMFTFIGAR
-517 PHTDWLADIVERDD
+517 PHTDWLSGVVERDEY
-531 HGFVLTG
+531 GFVLTG
-538 SDLVSNGG
+538 SDLIANGG
-546 ELPAEWPLERAPY
+546 ELPAEWSLERAPY

-574 RAHSIKR
+574 RAHSVKR
-581 VASGVGEGAMAISLV
+581 VASGVGEGAMAISLI

>member
-1 MNRGT
+1 MSAAP
-6 REKACGDTARTL
+6 ESAAAVTADAAA
-18 TAERPARTA
+18 AERV
-27 ERPARSA
+27 ENK
-34 ESPPRSAERPAQA
+34 
-47 AADEGRKPVILA
+47 KPVILA

-79 SRYRVLG
+79 DRYRVLG

-151 AINQVRLDYYLM
+151 AINRVRLDYYLL

-178 DLLSDWLAN
+178 DLLSDWLAT
-187 YRPAYDGILV
+187 YRPAYDGIIV
-197 AGHLVSPGTHTVRDF
+197 AGHLVAPGTHAVRDF
-212 FTRNGQPFKFLNVE
+212 FTRNGQPFRFLNVE
-226 RDPEALA
+226 RDPEALTLIA
-233 LLAQLPDASLPL
+233 AQPGGALPL
-245 VRFPDGALLSA
+245 VRFPDGSVLSA
-256 PTDAELAEHLGLSTT
+256 PTDTELAQRLGLATT

-299 MSTLLV
+299 LSTLML

-327 SGLSGGD
+327 SGLSGSD
-334 LTRRATIQATRFG
+334 LTRRATIQASRFG

-353 VEVTEL
+353 VEVVSL

-370 TDGTEISAETV
+370 ADGTEISAETV
-381 LLSTGVAYNRLE
+381 LLATGVSYNRLQ
-393 APGAE
+393 APGAD

-414 SACISQHVHIVGGAN
+414 SACISQHVFIVGGAN

-437 FAKYAAQVTILVRA
+437 FAKYAARVTILVRA
-451 DSLAKSMS
+451 SSLDASMS
-459 QYLIDEIERTPNIE
+459 RYLIDEIERTPNIE
-473 VQVNTSVREL
+473 VRVHTTVVRLDGE
-483 LGGEHLERIVLH
+483 EHLERITLH
-495 DTDRGED
+495 DSGTGADKEI
-502 TEVPCRFMFTFIGAR
+502 PARFMFTFIGAR
-517 PHTDWLADIVERDD
+517 PHTEWLSGVVERDEY
-531 HGFVLTG
+531 GFVLTG
-538 SDLVSNGG
+538 SDLIANGG
-546 ELPAEWPLERAPY
+546 ELPAEWSLERAPY

-574 RAHSIKR
+574 RAHSVKR
-581 VASGVGEGAMAISLV
+581 VASGVGEGAMAVSLI

>member
-1 MNRGT
+1 MS
-6 REKACGDTARTL
+6 TARESSPAPASSASPASSAAA
-18 TAERPARTA
+18 AER
-27 ERPARSA
+27 A
-34 ESPPRSAERPAQA
+34 ES
-47 AADEGRKPVILA
+47 RKPVILA

-79 SRYRVLG
+79 DRYRVLG

-151 AINQVRLDYYLM
+151 AINRVRLDYYLL

-178 DLLSDWLAN
+178 DLLSDWLAT
-187 YRPAYDGILV
+187 YRPAYDGIIV
-197 AGHLVSPGTHTVRDF
+197 AGHLVSPGTHAVRDF
-212 FTRNGQPFKFLNVE
+212 FTRNGQPFRFLNVE
-226 RDPEALA
+226 RDPEALTLIA
-233 LLAQLPDASLPL
+233 AQPDGALPL
-245 VRFPDGALLSA
+245 VRFPDGAVLSA
-256 PTDAELAEHLGLSTT
+256 PTDAQLAQRLGLATT

-299 MSTLLV
+299 LSTLML

-334 LTRRATIQATRFG
+334 LTRRATIQASRFG

-353 VEVTEL
+353 VEVVSL

-370 TDGTEISAETV
+370 ADGTEISAETV
-381 LLSTGVAYNRLE
+381 LLATGVSYNRLD
-393 APGAE
+393 APGAD

-414 SACISQHVHIVGGAN
+414 SACISQHVFIVGGAN

-437 FAKYAAQVTILVRA
+437 FAKYAARVTILVRA
-451 DSLAKSMS
+451 SSLDASMS
-459 QYLIDEIERTPNIE
+459 RYLIDEIERTPNIE
-473 VQVNTSVREL
+473 VKVRTTVVRLDGE
-483 LGGEHLERIVLH
+483 EHLERLTLH
-495 DTDRGED
+495 DAETGRD
-502 TEVPCRFMFTFIGAR
+502 TEIPARFMFTFIGAR
-517 PHTDWLADIVERDD
+517 PHTDWLAGVVERDEY
-531 HGFVLTG
+531 GFVLTG
-538 SDLVSNGG
+538 SDLIANGG
-546 ELPAEWPLERAPY
+546 ELPAEWSLERAPY

-574 RAHSIKR
+574 RAHSVKR
-581 VASGVGEGAMAISLV
+581 VASGVGEGAMAVSLI

>member
-1 MNRGT
+1 MSAAP
-6 REKACGDTARTL
+6 ESSAATASAT
-18 TAERPARTA
+18 TATTTATAAASAASAAERA
-27 ERPARSA
+27 EH
-34 ESPPRSAERPAQA
+34 
-47 AADEGRKPVILA
+47 RKPVILA

-79 SRYRVLG
+79 DRYRVLG

-151 AINQVRLDYYLM
+151 AINRVRLDYYLL

-178 DLLSDWLAN
+178 DLLSDWLAT
-187 YRPAYDGILV
+187 YRPAYDGIIV
-197 AGHLVSPGTHTVRDF
+197 AGHLVSPGTHAVRDF
-212 FTRNGQPFKFLNVE
+212 FTRNGQPFRFLNVE
-226 RDPEALA
+226 RDPEALTLIA
-233 LLAQLPDASLPL
+233 AQPEGALPL
-245 VRFPDGALLSA
+245 VRFPDGSVLSA
-256 PTDAELAEHLGLSTT
+256 PTDTQLAQRLGLATT

-299 MSTLLV
+299 LSTLML

-334 LTRRATIQATRFG
+334 LTRRATIQASRFG

-353 VEVTEL
+353 VEVVSL

-370 TDGTEISAETV
+370 ADGTEISAETV
-381 LLSTGVAYNRLE
+381 LLATGVSYNRLD
-393 APGAE
+393 APGAD

-414 SACISQHVHIVGGAN
+414 SACISQHVFIVGGAN

-437 FAKYAAQVTILVRA
+437 FAKYAARVTILVRA
-451 DSLAKSMS
+451 ASLDASMS
-459 QYLIDEIERTPNIE
+459 RYLIDEIDRTPNIE
-473 VQVNTSVREL
+473 VKVRTTVVRLDGE
-483 LGGEHLERIVLH
+483 EHLERLTLH
-495 DTDRGED
+495 DADTGTDS
-502 TEVPCRFMFTFIGAR
+502 EVPARFMFTFIGAR
-517 PHTDWLADIVERDD
+517 PHTDWLAGVVERDEY
-531 HGFVLTG
+531 GFVLTG
-538 SDLVSNGG
+538 SDLISNGG
-546 ELPAEWPLERAPY
+546 ELPAEWSLERAPY

-574 RAHSIKR
+574 RAHSVKR
-581 VASGVGEGAMAISLV
+581 VASGVGEGAMAVSLI

>member
-1 MNRGT
+1 M
-6 REKACGDTARTL
+6 
-18 TAERPARTA
+18 
-27 ERPARSA
+27 
-34 ESPPRSAERPAQA
+34 
-47 AADEGRKPVILA
+47 A

-79 SRYRVLG
+79 DRYRVLG

-151 AINQVRLDYYLM
+151 AINRVRLDYYLL

-178 DLLSDWLAN
+178 DLLSDWLAT
-187 YRPAYDGILV
+187 YRPAYDGIIV
-197 AGHLVSPGTHTVRDF
+197 AGHLVSPGTHAVRDF
-212 FTRNGQPFKFLNVE
+212 FTRNGQPFRFLNVE
-226 RDPEALA
+226 RDPEALT
-233 LLAQLPDASLPL
+233 LLAAQPGAALPL
-245 VRFPDGALLSA
+245 VRFPDGAVLSA
-256 PTDAELAEHLGLSTT
+256 PSDTELAGRLGLATT

-299 MSTLLV
+299 LTTLML

-334 LTRRATIQATRFG
+334 LTRRATIQASRFG

-353 VEVTEL
+353 VEVVSL

-370 TDGTEISAETV
+370 ADGTEISAETV
-381 LLSTGVAYNRLE
+381 LLATGVAYNKLQ
-393 APGAE
+393 APGAD

-414 SACISQHVHIVGGAN
+414 SACISQHVFIVGGAN

-437 FAKYAAQVTILVRA
+437 FAKYAARVTILVRA
-451 DSLAKSMS
+451 ASLDDSMS
-459 QYLIDEIERTPNIE
+459 QYLIDEIARTPNIE
-473 VQVNTSVREL
+473 VRVRTTVVSL
-483 LGGEHLERIVLH
+483 DGDGHLERIVLH
-495 DTDRGED
+495 HADTGED
-502 TEVPCRFMFTFIGAR
+502 TEVPARFMFTFIGAR
-517 PHTDWLADIVERDD
+517 PHTGWLAGVVERDEY
-531 HGFVLTG
+531 GFVLTG
-538 SDLVSNGG
+538 SDLISNGG
-546 ELPAEWPLERAPY
+546 ELPAEWSLERAPY

-574 RAHSIKR
+574 RAHSVKR
-581 VASGVGEGAMAISLV
+581 VASGVGEGAMAVSLI

>member
-1 MNRGT
+1 M
-6 REKACGDTARTL
+6 
-18 TAERPARTA
+18 
-27 ERPARSA
+27 
-34 ESPPRSAERPAQA
+34 
-47 AADEGRKPVILA
+47 ILA

-64 QVLRAVRRDLRSAYG
+64 QVLRAVRRDLRGAYG
-79 SRYRVLG
+79 DRYRVLG

-100 DERGHDPALFLVDQ
+100 DARGHDPALFLVDQ

-145 TDAAIT
+145 TEAAIT

-187 YRPAYDGILV
+187 YRPAYEGILV
-197 AGHLVSPGTHTVRDF
+197 AGHLVAPNTHAVRDF
-212 FTRNGQPFKFLNVE
+212 FTRNGRPFRFLNVE
-226 RDPEALA
+226 RDPEALQ
-233 LLAQLPDASLPL
+233 LLAQRPDAALPL
-245 VRFPDGALLSA
+245 VRFPDGTLLSS
-256 PTDAELAEHLGLSTT
+256 PSDAELADHLGLSTT

-286 AGLAAGVYSASEG
+286 AGLAAGVYAASEG
-299 MSTLLV
+299 LSTLMV
-305 DSRAPGGQAGTSSLI
+305 DSSAPGGQAGTSSLI

-327 SGLSGGD
+327 SGLSGSD
-334 LTRRATIQATRFG
+334 LARRATIQATRFG

-353 VEVTEL
+353 VEVVSL

-370 TDGTEISAETV
+370 TNGTEISAETV
-381 LLSTGVAYNRLE
+381 LLSTGVAYNRLQT
-393 APGAE
+393 PGAE
-398 RFEGAGLYYG
+398 KYEGAGLYYG

-414 SACISQHVHIVGGAN
+414 SACISQHVFIVGGAN

-451 DSLAKSMS
+451 QSLSASMS
-459 QYLIDEIERTPNIE
+459 QYLIDEIARTPNIE
-473 VQVNTSVREL
+473 VRERTTVQEL
-483 LGGEHLERIVLH
+483 RGGDHLERIVLH
-495 DTDRGED
+495 DAATGED

-517 PHTDWLADIVERDD
+517 PRTEWLEGVVERDD
-531 HGFVLTG
+531 HGFILTG
-538 SDLVSNGG
+538 SDLVANGG
-546 ELPAEWPLERAPY
+546 ELPAEWSLERAPY

-574 RAHSIKR
+574 RAHSVKR
-581 VASGVGEGAMAISLV
+581 VASGVGEGAMAITLM

>member
-1 MNRGT
+1 MSAAP
-6 REKACGDTARTL
+6 ESATATA
-18 TAERPARTA
+18 TAAAHGAAAER
-27 ERPARSA
+27 A
-34 ESPPRSAERPAQA
+34 ES
-47 AADEGRKPVILA
+47 RKPVILA

-79 SRYRVLG
+79 DRYRVLG

-151 AINQVRLDYYLM
+151 AINRVRLDYYLL

-178 DLLSDWLAN
+178 DLLSDWLAT
-187 YRPAYDGILV
+187 YRPAYDGIIV
-197 AGHLVSPGTHTVRDF
+197 AGHLVSPGTHAVRDF
-212 FTRNGQPFKFLNVE
+212 FTRNGQPFRFLNVE
-226 RDPEALA
+226 RDPEALTLIA
-233 LLAQLPDASLPL
+233 AQPDAALPL
-245 VRFPDGALLSA
+245 VRFPDGAVLSA
-256 PTDAELAEHLGLSTT
+256 PSDTELAQRLGLATT

-299 MSTLLV
+299 LSTLML

-334 LTRRATIQATRFG
+334 LTRRATIQASRFG

-353 VEVTEL
+353 VEVVSL

-370 TDGTEISAETV
+370 ADGTEISAETV
-381 LLSTGVAYNRLE
+381 LLATGVSYNRLE
-393 APGAE
+393 APGAD

-414 SACISQHVHIVGGAN
+414 SACISQHVFIVGGAN

-437 FAKYAAQVTILVRA
+437 FAKYAARVTILVRA
-451 DSLAKSMS
+451 GSLDASMS
-459 QYLIDEIERTPNIE
+459 RYLIDEIDRTPNIE
-473 VQVNTSVREL
+473 VKVRTTVVRLDGE
-483 LGGEHLERIVLH
+483 EHLEQLTLH
-495 DTDRGED
+495 DATTGED
-502 TEVPCRFMFTFIGAR
+502 TRVPARFMFTFIGAR
-517 PHTDWLADIVERDD
+517 PHTDWLAGVVERDEY
-531 HGFVLTG
+531 GFVLTG
-538 SDLVSNGG
+538 SDLIANGG
-546 ELPAEWPLERAPY
+546 ELPAEWSLERAPY

-574 RAHSIKR
+574 RAHSVKR
-581 VASGVGEGAMAISLV
+581 VASGVGEGAMAVSLI

>member
-1 MNRGT
+1 MSAAP
-6 REKACGDTARTL
+6 ESATATA
-18 TAERPARTA
+18 TAHGAAAER
-27 ERPARSA
+27 A
-34 ESPPRSAERPAQA
+34 ES
-47 AADEGRKPVILA
+47 RKPVILA

-79 SRYRVLG
+79 DRYRVLG

-151 AINQVRLDYYLM
+151 AINRVRLDYYLL

-178 DLLSDWLAN
+178 DLLSDWLAT
-187 YRPAYDGILV
+187 YRPAYDGIIV
-197 AGHLVSPGTHTVRDF
+197 AGHLVSPGTHAVRDF
-212 FTRNGQPFKFLNVE
+212 FTRNGQPFRFLNVE
-226 RDPEALA
+226 RDPEALTLIA
-233 LLAQLPDASLPL
+233 AQPDAALPL
-245 VRFPDGALLSA
+245 VRFPDGAVLSA
-256 PTDAELAEHLGLSTT
+256 PSDTELAQRLGLATT

-299 MSTLLV
+299 LSTLML

-334 LTRRATIQATRFG
+334 LTRRATIQASRFG

-353 VEVTEL
+353 VEVVSL

-370 TDGTEISAETV
+370 ADGTEISAETV
-381 LLSTGVAYNRLE
+381 LLATGVSYNRLQ
-393 APGAE
+393 APGAD

-414 SACISQHVHIVGGAN
+414 SACISQHVFIVGGAN

-437 FAKYAAQVTILVRA
+437 FAKYAARVTILVRA
-451 DSLAKSMS
+451 ESLDASMS
-459 QYLIDEIERTPNIE
+459 RYLIDEIDRTPNIE
-473 VQVNTSVREL
+473 VKVRTTVVRLDGE
-483 LGGEHLERIVLH
+483 EHLEQLTLH
-495 DTDRGED
+495 DATTGED
-502 TEVPCRFMFTFIGAR
+502 TRVPARFMFTFIGAR
-517 PHTDWLADIVERDD
+517 PHTDWLSGVVERDEY
-531 HGFVLTG
+531 GFVLTG
-538 SDLVSNGG
+538 SDLIANGG
-546 ELPAEWPLERAPY
+546 ELPAEWSLERAPY

-574 RAHSIKR
+574 RAHSVKR
-581 VASGVGEGAMAISLV
+581 VASGVGEGAMAVSLI

>member
-1 MNRGT
+1 MSAAPENAPAA
-6 REKACGDTARTL
+6 KTATK
-18 TAERPARTA
+18 TAAAKTAGPAAATAAAER
-27 ERPARSA
+27 A
-34 ESPPRSAERPAQA
+34 ES
-47 AADEGRKPVILA
+47 RKPVILA

-79 SRYRVLG
+79 DRYRVLG

-151 AINQVRLDYYLM
+151 AINRVRLDYYLL

-178 DLLSDWLAN
+178 DLLSDWLAT
-187 YRPAYDGILV
+187 YRPAYDGIIV
-197 AGHLVSPGTHTVRDF
+197 AGHLVSPGTHAVRDF
-212 FTRNGQPFKFLNVE
+212 FTRNGQPFRFLNVE
-226 RDPEALA
+226 RDPEALTLIA
-233 LLAQLPDASLPL
+233 AQPDAALPL
-245 VRFPDGALLSA
+245 VRFPDGAVLSA
-256 PTDAELAEHLGLSTT
+256 PTDTQLAQRLGLATT

-299 MSTLLV
+299 LSTLML

-334 LTRRATIQATRFG
+334 LTRRATIQASRFG

-353 VEVTEL
+353 VEVTSL

-370 TDGTEISAETV
+370 ADGTEISAETV
-381 LLSTGVAYNRLE
+381 LLATGVSYNRLE
-393 APGAE
+393 APGAD

-414 SACISQHVHIVGGAN
+414 SACISQHVFIVGGAN

-437 FAKYAAQVTILVRA
+437 FAKYAARVTILVRA
-451 DSLAKSMS
+451 QSLDASMS
-459 QYLIDEIERTPNIE
+459 RYLIDEIDRTPNIE
-473 VQVNTSVREL
+473 VRVRTTVVRL
-483 LGGEHLERIVLH
+483 DGDEHLEKLTLH
-495 DTDRGED
+495 NADTGED
-502 TEVPCRFMFTFIGAR
+502 TEVPARFMFTFIGAR
-517 PHTDWLADIVERDD
+517 PHTDWLSGVVERDEY
-531 HGFVLTG
+531 GFVLTG
-538 SDLVSNGG
+538 SDLISNGG
-546 ELPAEWPLERAPY
+546 ELPAEWSLERAPY

-574 RAHSIKR
+574 RAHSVKR
-581 VASGVGEGAMAISLV
+581 VASGVGEGAMAVSLI

>member
-1 MNRGT
+1 MSAAPEGS
-6 REKACGDTARTL
+6 AAATATSGAAA
-18 TAERPARTA
+18 AERA
-27 ERPARSA
+27 EHK
-34 ESPPRSAERPAQA
+34 
-47 AADEGRKPVILA
+47 KPVILA

-79 SRYRVLG
+79 DRYRVLG

-151 AINQVRLDYYLM
+151 AINRVRLDYYLL

-178 DLLSDWLAN
+178 DLLSDWLAT
-187 YRPAYDGILV
+187 YRPAYDGIIV
-197 AGHLVSPGTHTVRDF
+197 AGHLVSPGTHAVRDF
-212 FTRNGQPFKFLNVE
+212 FTRNGQPFRFLNVE
-226 RDPEALA
+226 RDPEALTLIA
-233 LLAQLPDASLPL
+233 AQPDGALPL
-245 VRFPDGALLSA
+245 VRFPDGSVLSA
-256 PTDAELAEHLGLSTT
+256 PTDTQLAQRLGLATT

-299 MSTLLV
+299 LSTLML

-334 LTRRATIQATRFG
+334 LTRRATIQASRFG

-353 VEVTEL
+353 VEVVSL

-370 TDGTEISAETV
+370 ADGTEISAETV
-381 LLSTGVAYNRLE
+381 LLATGVSYNRLE
-393 APGAE
+393 APGAD

-414 SACISQHVHIVGGAN
+414 SACISQHVFIVGGAN

-437 FAKYAAQVTILVRA
+437 FAKYAARVTILVRA
-451 DSLAKSMS
+451 ASLDASMS
-459 QYLIDEIERTPNIE
+459 RYLIDEIDRTPNIE
-473 VQVNTSVREL
+473 VKVRTTVVRLDGE
-483 LGGEHLERIVLH
+483 EHLELLTLH
-495 DTDRGED
+495 DADTGED
-502 TEVPCRFMFTFIGAR
+502 TEVPARFMFTFIGAR
-517 PHTDWLADIVERDD
+517 PHTDWLAGVVERDEY
-531 HGFVLTG
+531 GFVLTG
-538 SDLVSNGG
+538 SDLISNGG
-546 ELPAEWPLERAPY
+546 ELPAEWSLERAPY

-574 RAHSIKR
+574 RAHSVKR
-581 VASGVGEGAMAISLV
+581 VASGVGEGAMAVSLI

>member
-1 MNRGT
+1 MS
-6 REKACGDTARTL
+6 TARESSPAPAAPATPAAPAASPGA
-18 TAERPARTA
+18 AER
-27 ERPARSA
+27 A
-34 ESPPRSAERPAQA
+34 ES
-47 AADEGRKPVILA
+47 RKPVILA

-79 SRYRVLG
+79 DRYRVLG

-151 AINQVRLDYYLM
+151 AINRVRLDYYLL

-178 DLLSDWLAN
+178 DLLSDWLAT
-187 YRPAYDGILV
+187 YRPAYDGIIV
-197 AGHLVSPGTHTVRDF
+197 AGHLISPGTHAVRDF
-212 FTRNGQPFKFLNVE
+212 FTRNGQPFRFLNVE
-226 RDPEALA
+226 RDPEALTLIA
-233 LLAQLPDASLPL
+233 AQPDGALPL
-245 VRFPDGALLSA
+245 VRFPDGSVLSA
-256 PTDAELAEHLGLSTT
+256 PTDTQLAQRLGLATT

-299 MSTLLV
+299 LSTLML

-334 LTRRATIQATRFG
+334 LTRRATIQASRFG

-353 VEVTEL
+353 VEVVSL

-370 TDGTEISAETV
+370 ADGTEISAETV
-381 LLSTGVAYNRLE
+381 LLATGVSYNRLD
-393 APGAE
+393 APGAD

-414 SACISQHVHIVGGAN
+414 SACISQHVFIVGGAN

-437 FAKYAAQVTILVRA
+437 FAKYAARVTILVRA
-451 DSLAKSMS
+451 SSLDASMS
-459 QYLIDEIERTPNIE
+459 RYLIDEIGRTPNIE
-473 VQVNTSVREL
+473 VRVRTTVVRLDGE
-483 LGGEHLERIVLH
+483 EHLERLTLH
-495 DTDRGED
+495 DAQTGRD
-502 TEVPCRFMFTFIGAR
+502 TEIPARFMFTFIGAR
-517 PHTDWLADIVERDD
+517 PHTDWLAGVVDRDEY
-531 HGFVLTG
+531 GFVLTG
-538 SDLVSNGG
+538 SDLIANGG
-546 ELPAEWPLERAPY
+546 ELPAEWSLERAPY

-574 RAHSIKR
+574 RAHSVKR
-581 VASGVGEGAMAISLV
+581 VASGVGEGAMAVSLI

>member
-1 MNRGT
+1 MSAAP
-6 REKACGDTARTL
+6 ESATATA
-18 TAERPARTA
+18 TAAAHGAAAER
-27 ERPARSA
+27 A
-34 ESPPRSAERPAQA
+34 ES
-47 AADEGRKPVILA
+47 RKPVILA

-79 SRYRVLG
+79 DRYRVLG

-151 AINQVRLDYYLM
+151 AINRVRLDYYLL

-178 DLLSDWLAN
+178 DLLSDWLAT
-187 YRPAYDGILV
+187 YRPAYDGIIV
-197 AGHLVSPGTHTVRDF
+197 AGHLVSPGTHAVRDF
-212 FTRNGQPFKFLNVE
+212 FTRNGQPFRFLNVE
-226 RDPEALA
+226 RDPEALTLIA
-233 LLAQLPDASLPL
+233 AQPDAALPL
-245 VRFPDGALLSA
+245 VRFPDGAVLSA
-256 PTDAELAEHLGLSTT
+256 PSDTELAQRLGLATT

-299 MSTLLV
+299 LSTLML

-334 LTRRATIQATRFG
+334 LTRRATIQASRFG

-353 VEVTEL
+353 VEVVSL

-370 TDGTEISAETV
+370 ADGTEISAETV
-381 LLSTGVAYNRLE
+381 LLATGVSYNRLE
-393 APGAE
+393 APGAD

-414 SACISQHVHIVGGAN
+414 SACISQHVFIVGGAN

-437 FAKYAAQVTILVRA
+437 FAKYAARVTILVRA
-451 DSLAKSMS
+451 ESLDASMS
-459 QYLIDEIERTPNIE
+459 RYLIDEIDRTPNIE
-473 VQVNTSVREL
+473 VKVRTTVVRLDGE
-483 LGGEHLERIVLH
+483 EHLEQLTLH
-495 DTDRGED
+495 DATTGED
-502 TEVPCRFMFTFIGAR
+502 TRVPARFMFTFIGAR
-517 PHTDWLADIVERDD
+517 PHTDWLSGVVERDEY
-531 HGFVLTG
+531 GFVLTG
-538 SDLVSNGG
+538 SDLIANGG
-546 ELPAEWPLERAPY
+546 ELPAEWSLERAPY

-574 RAHSIKR
+574 RAHSVKR
-581 VASGVGEGAMAISLV
+581 VASGVGEGAMAVSLI

>member
-1 MNRGT
+1 MSAARESSAAPASAGT
-6 REKACGDTARTL
+6 ATTAT
-18 TAERPARTA
+18 TAT
-27 ERPARSA
+27 
-34 ESPPRSAERPAQA
+34 A
-47 AADEGRKPVILA
+47 AAARAEHRKPVILA

-79 SRYRVLG
+79 DRYRVLG

-151 AINQVRLDYYLM
+151 AINRVRLDYYLL

-178 DLLSDWLAN
+178 DLLSDWLAT
-187 YRPAYDGILV
+187 YRPAYDGIIV
-197 AGHLVSPGTHTVRDF
+197 AGHLVSPGTHAVRDF
-212 FTRNGQPFKFLNVE
+212 FTRNGQPFRFLNVE
-226 RDPEALA
+226 RDPEALTLIA
-233 LLAQLPDASLPL
+233 AQPEGALPL
-245 VRFPDGALLSA
+245 VRFPDGSVLSA
-256 PTDAELAEHLGLSTT
+256 PTDTQLAQRLGLATT

-299 MSTLLV
+299 LSTLML

-334 LTRRATIQATRFG
+334 LTRRATIQASRFG

-353 VEVTEL
+353 VEVVSL

-370 TDGTEISAETV
+370 ADGTEISAETV
-381 LLSTGVAYNRLE
+381 LLATGVSYNRLD
-393 APGAE
+393 APGAD

-414 SACISQHVHIVGGAN
+414 SACISQHVFIVGGAN

-437 FAKYAAQVTILVRA
+437 FAKYAARVTILVRA
-451 DSLAKSMS
+451 ASLDASMS
-459 QYLIDEIERTPNIE
+459 RYLIDEIDRTPNIE
-473 VQVNTSVREL
+473 VRVRTTVVRLDGE
-483 LGGEHLERIVLH
+483 EHLERLTLH
-495 DTDRGED
+495 DADTGTD
-502 TEVPCRFMFTFIGAR
+502 TEVPARFMFTFIGAR
-517 PHTDWLADIVERDD
+517 PHTDWLAGVVERDEY
-531 HGFVLTG
+531 GFVLTG
-538 SDLVSNGG
+538 SDLISNGG
-546 ELPAEWPLERAPY
+546 ELPAEWSLERAPY

-574 RAHSIKR
+574 RAHSVKR
-581 VASGVGEGAMAISLV
+581 VASGVGEGAMAVSLI

>member
-1 MNRGT
+1 MS
-6 REKACGDTARTL
+6 TARESSPASTAAASA
-18 TAERPARTA
+18 TPAAPASAAAER
-27 ERPARSA
+27 A
-34 ESPPRSAERPAQA
+34 ES
-47 AADEGRKPVILA
+47 RKPVILA

-79 SRYRVLG
+79 DRYRVLG

-151 AINQVRLDYYLM
+151 AINRVRLDYYLL

-178 DLLSDWLAN
+178 DLLSDWLAT
-187 YRPAYDGILV
+187 YRPAYDGIIV
-197 AGHLVSPGTHTVRDF
+197 AGHLVSPGTHAVRDF
-212 FTRNGQPFKFLNVE
+212 FTRNGQPFRFLNVE
-226 RDPEALA
+226 RDPEALTLIA
-233 LLAQLPDASLPL
+233 AQPDVALPL
-245 VRFPDGALLSA
+245 VRFPDGAVLSA
-256 PTDAELAEHLGLSTT
+256 PTDTQLAQHLGLATT

-299 MSTLLV
+299 LSTLML

-334 LTRRATIQATRFG
+334 LTRRATIQASRFG

-353 VEVTEL
+353 VEVVSL

-370 TDGTEISAETV
+370 ADGTEISAETV
-381 LLSTGVAYNRLE
+381 LLATGVSYNRLD
-393 APGAE
+393 APGAD

-414 SACISQHVHIVGGAN
+414 SACISQHVFIVGGAN

-437 FAKYAAQVTILVRA
+437 FAKYAARVTILVRA
-451 DSLAKSMS
+451 SSLDASMS
-459 QYLIDEIERTPNIE
+459 RYLVDEIERTPNIE
-473 VQVNTSVREL
+473 VKVRTTVVRLDGE
-483 LGGEHLERIVLH
+483 EHLERLTLH
-495 DTDRGED
+495 DADTGKD
-502 TEVPCRFMFTFIGAR
+502 TEVAARFMFTFIGAR
-517 PHTDWLADIVERDD
+517 PHTDWLAGVVERDEY
-531 HGFVLTG
+531 GFVLTG
-538 SDLVSNGG
+538 SDLISNGG
-546 ELPAEWPLERAPY
+546 ELPAEWSLERAPY

-574 RAHSIKR
+574 RAHSVKR
-581 VASGVGEGAMAISLV
+581 VASGVGEGAMAVSLI

>member
-1 MNRGT
+1 MEN
-6 REKACGDTARTL
+6 
-18 TAERPARTA
+18 
-27 ERPARSA
+27 
-34 ESPPRSAERPAQA
+34 
-47 AADEGRKPVILA
+47 RKPVILA

-79 SRYRVLG
+79 DRYRVLG

-151 AINQVRLDYYLM
+151 AINRVRLDYYLL

-178 DLLSDWLAN
+178 DLLSDWLAT
-187 YRPAYDGILV
+187 YRPAYDGIIV
-197 AGHLVSPGTHTVRDF
+197 AGHLVSPGTHAVRDF
-212 FTRNGQPFKFLNVE
+212 FTRNGQPFRFLNVE
-226 RDPEALA
+226 RDPEALSLIA
-233 LLAQLPDASLPL
+233 DRPDGALPL
-245 VRFPDGALLSA
+245 VRFPDGTVLSA
-256 PTDAELAEHLGLSTT
+256 PSDAELARQLGLSTT

-286 AGLAAGVYSASEG
+286 AGLAAGVYAASEG
-299 MSTLLV
+299 LSTLML

-334 LTRRATIQATRFG
+334 LTRRATIQASRFG

-353 VEVTEL
+353 VEVVSL

-370 TDGTEISAETV
+370 ADGTEISAETV
-381 LLSTGVAYNRLE
+381 LLATGVAYNRLP
-393 APGAE
+393 AAGAE

-414 SACISQHVHIVGGAN
+414 SACISQHVFIVGGAN

-437 FAKYAAQVTILVRA
+437 FAKYAARVTILVRA
-451 DSLAKSMS
+451 DSLDASMS
-459 QYLIDEIERTPNIE
+459 RYLIDEIERTPNIE
-473 VQVNTSVREL
+473 VRVRTTVTGL
-483 LGGEHLERIVLH
+483 HGDDHLERITLH
-495 DTDRGED
+495 DAAAGTDK
-502 TEVPCRFMFTFIGAR
+502 TVTCRFMFTFIGAR
-517 PHTDWLADIVERDD
+517 PHTDWLAGVVERDD

-538 SDLVSNGG
+538 SDLISNGG
-546 ELPAEWPLERAPY
+546 ELPAEWSLERAPY

-574 RAHSIKR
+574 RAHSVKR
-581 VASGVGEGAMAISLV
+581 VASGVGEGAMAVSLI

>member
-1 MNRGT
+1 MNRGKLT
-6 REKACGDTARTL
+6 GNGHHIGHAGGTV
-18 TAERPARTA
+18 TAEPSNHA
-27 ERPARSA
+27 SA
-34 ESPPRSAERPAQA
+34 GA
-47 AADEGRKPVILA
+47 EGRKPVILA

-64 QVLRAVRRDLRSAYG
+64 QVLRAVRRDLRGAYG
-79 SRYRVLG
+79 DRYRVLG

-100 DERGHDPALFLVDQ
+100 DARGHDPALFLVDQ

-145 TDAAIT
+145 TEAAIT

-187 YRPAYDGILV
+187 YRPAYEGILV
-197 AGHLVSPGTHTVRDF
+197 AGHLVAPNTHAVRDF
-212 FTRNGQPFKFLNVE
+212 FTRNGRPFRFLNVE
-226 RDPEALA
+226 RDPEALQ
-233 LLAQLPDASLPL
+233 LLAQRPDAALPL
-245 VRFPDGALLSA
+245 VRFPDGTLLSS
-256 PTDAELAEHLGLSTT
+256 PSDAELADHLGLSTT

-286 AGLAAGVYSASEG
+286 AGLAAGVYAASEG
-299 MSTLLV
+299 LSTLMV
-305 DSRAPGGQAGTSSLI
+305 DSSAPGGQAGTSSLI

-327 SGLSGGD
+327 SGLSGSD
-334 LTRRATIQATRFG
+334 LARRATIQATRFG

-353 VEVTEL
+353 VEVVSL

-370 TDGTEISAETV
+370 TNGTEISAETV
-381 LLSTGVAYNRLE
+381 LLSTGVAYNRLQT
-393 APGAE
+393 PGAE
-398 RFEGAGLYYG
+398 KYEGAGLYYG

-414 SACISQHVHIVGGAN
+414 SACISQHVFIVGGAN

-451 DSLAKSMS
+451 QSLSASMS
-459 QYLIDEIERTPNIE
+459 QYLIDEIARTPNIE
-473 VQVNTSVREL
+473 VRERTTVQEL
-483 LGGEHLERIVLH
+483 RGGDHLERIVLH
-495 DTDRGED
+495 DAATGED

-517 PHTDWLADIVERDD
+517 PRTEWLEGVVERDD
-531 HGFVLTG
+531 HGFILTG
-538 SDLVSNGG
+538 SDLVANGG
-546 ELPAEWPLERAPY
+546 ELPAEWSLERAPY

-574 RAHSIKR
+574 RAHSVKR
-581 VASGVGEGAMAISLV
+581 VASGVGEGAMAITLM